1 MITKWPAGFNKE
13 KALLGAY
20 SVRYSRRFVDSSS
33 WDESIVVS
41 VSGRGHWSL
50 SPLSYRHICTTAHCP
65 AQHDHLTTTSRL
77 SGVRSLHWTRETA
90 GPSGAGCGTH
100 LFLFSSKRLCC
111 IVHVPPIR
119 MFTIHLWRPSLQGRE
134 VKLHLVNWVW
144 CDHLPMGETWICGDC
159 LGYRCWWHSVHTELA
174 DSSARDPNSGLFI
187 QSPRI
192 LAFPSIT
199 VWGYD
204 YILTIIF
211 IPQFR
216 EVIPAQL
223 VESRSARLQRLCSM
237 TMRNNAYFT
246 VWRLEPTDG
255 SAPGGWAYYDHYRT
269 KLTA

>member
-1 MITKWPAGFNKE
+1 MI
-13 KALLGAY
+13 
-20 SVRYSRRFVDSSS
+20 V
-33 WDESIVVS
+33 
-41 VSGRGHWSL
+41 
-50 SPLSYRHICTTAHCP
+50 
-65 AQHDHLTTTSRL
+65 
-77 SGVRSLHWTRETA
+77 
-90 GPSGAGCGTH
+90 
-100 LFLFSSKRLCC
+100 
-111 IVHVPPIR
+111 
-119 MFTIHLWRPSLQGRE
+119 
-134 VKLHLVNWVW
+134 LVT
-144 CDHLPMGETWICGDC
+144 GG
-159 LGYRCWWHSVHTELA
+159 G
-174 DSSARDPNSGLFI
+174 DSSAQAPNSGLFI

-255 SAPGGWAYYDHYRT
+255 SAPGGWWAYYDHYRT

>member
-1 MITKWPAGFNKE
+1 MCHPLE
-13 KALLGAY
+13 CLP
-20 SVRYSRRFVDSSS
+20 
-33 WDESIVVS
+33 SI
-41 VSGRGHWSL
+41 
-50 SPLSYRHICTTAHCP
+50 CE
-65 AQHDHLTTTSRL
+65 
-77 SGVRSLHWTRETA
+77 SLHCRGGKW
-90 GPSGAGCGTH
+90 SYILLAGCDVITCQWGK
-100 LFLFSSKRLCC
+100 LEWLV
-111 IVHVPPIR
+111 IV
-119 MFTIHLWRPSLQGRE
+119 
-134 VKLHLVNWVW
+134 LVT
-144 CDHLPMGETWICGDC
+144 GG
-159 LGYRCWWHSVHTELA
+159 G
-174 DSSARDPNSGLFI
+174 DSSAQAPNSGLFI